1 MITFYD
7 KKLSTT
13 YYRFGGIDFQHVLQ
27 YKDNHQ
33 IFETV
38 DCTWNVNNKQNDFST
53 TNTSYTEYSSASSSK
68 LLKQWEN
75 RATICY

>member
-13 YYRFGGIDFQHVLQ
+13 YYRFGGIDFQHVMQ

-53 TNTSYTEYSSASSSK
+53 TNTYTPNTAVHPVANY
-68 LLKQWEN
+68 
-75 RATICY
+75 